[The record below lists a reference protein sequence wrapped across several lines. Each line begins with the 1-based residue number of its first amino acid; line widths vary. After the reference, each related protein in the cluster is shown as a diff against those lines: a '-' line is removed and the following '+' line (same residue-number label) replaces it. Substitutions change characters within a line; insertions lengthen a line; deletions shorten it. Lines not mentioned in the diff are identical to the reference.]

1 MIKLVLATN
10 NSHKAQEIKAI
21 LGEDTFT
28 VYLLKEVT
36 NVPIDVEES
45 GATLEENA
53 YIKAIAIFEHTL
65 MPVIADDTGLEI
77 EALDGGD
84 APGVLSARY
93 AGEHGNDAANRS
105 KVLQELEYCE
115 HRSARFRTVLC
126 YHDGIRTLFAEG
138 ICSGVILRAEKGDG
152 GFGYD
157 SIFQPNGHTKS
168 FAEMS
173 AGEKNDISHRRQ
185 ALNALRDIFATYAA

>member
-1 MIKLVLATN
+1 MIELVLATN
-10 NSHKAQEIKAI
+10 NRHKAQEITSI
-21 LGEDTFT
+21 LGADNFS
-28 VYLLKEVT
+28 VYMLNDVT

-53 YIKAIAIFEHTL
+53 YIKAMAIFEHTTK
-65 MPVIADDTGLEI
+65 PVIADDTGLEI
-77 EALDGGD
+77 DALEGGG
-84 APGVLSARY
+84 PGVLSARY

-105 KVLQELEYCE
+105 KVLQELTNCAD
-115 HRSARFRTVLC
+115 RTARFRTVLC

-157 SIFQPNGHTKS
+157 SIFQPNGHTQS

-173 AGEKNDISHRRQ
+173 SIEKNEISHRRK
-185 ALNALRDIFATYAA
+185 ALNALREIFTSYGA